1 MYNDSETLKA
11 ISQGNK
17 EAFAKL
23 YESYAPTV
31 YGLAL
36 RITES
41 KDRAMAVVQA
51 VYLKIW
57 QTASSFDPAVE
68 DPFIWVSEMA
78 QELAFEQQSR
88 SDQFDFFA
96 FQNSHSKGFSLRG
109 LFEKIDNK
117 HRQVL
122 ELAFFRRFS
131 EEQIEEEMNIPVGT
145 VATRLRL
152 GIKAMRDILG

>member
-23 YESYAPTV
+23 YDSFAPTAF
-31 YGLAL
+31 GLAL

-41 KDRAMAVVQA
+41 RDRAAQVVQETFTQ
-51 VYLKIW
+51 VW
-57 QTASSFDPAVE
+57 QSASSFDPSQK
-68 DPFIWVSEMA
+68 DSFIWVLEILKKA
-78 QELAFEQQSR
+78 AFEQESR

-96 FQNSHSKGFSLRG
+96 YQNSNSKGYSLEDLFS
-109 LFEKIDNK
+109 KIDNK

-122 ELAFFRRFS
+122 ELAFFRRLG
-131 EEQIEEEMNIPVGT
+131 EDQIEEEMNIPVGT

-152 GIKAMRDILG
+152 AIKAMRKSIG